1 MLPPACA
8 TDGIL
13 RCQRGATSL
22 PAPLPQ
28 TRGDTR
34 DTWMDMTAQPF
45 SETRDATTDAPP
57 TPRFVIGRYLAR
69 VEALEPDGLA
79 RAIVTQPLATPTED
93 QLRAVYGPAWDA
105 RPDLRR
111 AAEAFGVIGGLPGE
125 LIEIE
130 VSWSLPRPGRK
141 RARRIPPPVVRLT
154 RVVEAAPERVA
165 PVCPVFGVCG
175 GCQTQQMAY
184 PAQLAWKT
192 DRVRDLLRSVGF
204 AEPPVAPAIGCEPPW
219 NYRNHMRFGVN
230 RDGQVG
236 LTARGT
242 HRLIPLTQCPIA
254 QPRIN
259 EALAAL
265 SETPQPQPQALVR
278 YGVATGQMLLQPAP
292 QPQTRARLAAAGLD
306 LRDETMEEELGG
318 ARFRIRPSSFF
329 QTNTAQATIMA
340 RLALAELPGGPDVT
354 LVDAY
359 CGVGVFARLMAER
372 AGRVLAI
379 EESASAVRDAR
390 WNLRATPQVEIVQA
404 KVEDDLPQR
413 AERIDGL
420 IIDPPRAGCQRPVLD
435 ALATRRPPVVVYI
448 SCDPTTLARDLA
460 YLCLKTGA
468 YRLRAVQPLDMF
480 PQTAHIENIATLDAI
495 APTVAAEP
503 EETSA

>member
-1 MLPPACA
+1 
-8 TDGIL
+8 
-13 RCQRGATSL
+13 
-22 PAPLPQ
+22 
-28 TRGDTR
+28 
-34 DTWMDMTAQPF
+34 MTAQPRT
-45 SETRDATTDAPP
+45 EPDNTTTQTAYTAPAA
-57 TPRFVIGRYLAR
+57 PRFVSGRYLAR
-69 VEALEPDGLA
+69 VTALGPDGLA
-79 RAIVTQPLATPTED
+79 HAVVTEPLTAPTD
-93 QLRAVYGPAWDA
+93 DDLRAVYGPAWDA
-105 RPDLRR
+105 RPELHVV
-111 AAEAFGVIGGLPGE
+111 AEAFAVVGALPGE
-125 LIEIE
+125 LIELE

-141 RARRIPPPVVRLT
+141 RARRTPPPVVRLA
-154 RVVEAAPERVA
+154 RVVEAAPDRVA
-165 PVCPVFGVCG
+165 PACPVFGACG
-175 GCQTQQMAY
+175 GCQLQQMAY

-192 DRVRDLLRSVGF
+192 KRVRDLLREAGF
-204 AEPPVAPAIGCEPPW
+204 AEPPVRTAIGCEPPW
-219 NYRNHMRFGVN
+219 NYRNHMRFSVD
-230 RDGQVG
+230 RDGRVG

-242 HRLIPLTQCPIA
+242 HRIIPLTGCPIA
-254 QPRIN
+254 EPRIN

-265 SETPQPQPQALVR
+265 AQEPQPQPQALVR

-292 QPQTRARLAAAGLD
+292 PPATRERLEAAGLD
-306 LRDETMEEELGG
+306 LRDETMEEEVGG

-329 QTNTAQATIMA
+329 QTNTAQAQVMA
-340 RLALAELPGGPDVT
+340 RLAMAELPSGPEVT

-390 WNLRATPQVEIVQA
+390 WNLRETPQAEIIQA

-448 SCDPTTLARDLA
+448 SCDPATLARDLA
-460 YLCLKTGA
+460 YLCHTTGA
-468 YRLRAVQPLDMF
+468 YRLRSVQPLDMF

-495 APTVAAEP
+495 EDAPVSVTEAE
-503 EETSA
+503 ARA